1 MKRGIRGVGLL
12 LLLWGCSGALHTGV
26 QEVPVKADNPSA
38 VDGPRVRILGIA
50 QDGGLPHAA
59 CSCTNC
65 TAARTDPNRASGV
78 ASLGIIAPTAG
89 KAYLVDASPDII
101 QQLALLSD
109 VRTLEPNRVDR
120 TPVDGV
126 FLTHAHIGHY
136 LGLALLGFEAV
147 NTQELPVWCSQKM
160 GDFLTKNA
168 PWDRLISQKNLALN
182 VETSGEPVSLSDGI
196 QVTPIGVPH
205 RAEYTDTYGYL
216 MAGAR
221 QRVLYIPDTSPW
233 HAWSHPMEDVL
244 TDVNVALLDG
254 TFYSGDE
261 LPGRDLTKI
270 GHPLMVDTMDRL
282 QSRVDAGTLRV
293 IFVHL
298 NHSNPALDPSSD
310 ARKTVEKRGFSIGVQ
325 GQEFAL

>member
-1 MKRGIRGVGLL
+1 MGLVLL
-12 LLLWGCSGALHTGV
+12 LLGCSSAVHTGA
-26 QEVPVKADNPSA
+26 QEVPVNADQPTA
-38 VDGPRVRILGIA
+38 VEGPRVRILGIA

-78 ASLGIIAPTAG
+78 ASLGIIAAD

-101 QQLALLSD
+101 QQLATLSD

-147 NTQELPVWCSQKM
+147 NTKELPVWCSQKM

-182 VETSGEPVSLSDGI
+182 VEQSGAAVALAGGV

-244 TDVNVALLDG
+244 EGVNVALLDG

-261 LPGRDLTKI
+261 LPGRDLSKI

-282 QSRVDAGTLRV
+282 QSRVDAGTLKV

-298 NHSNPALDPSSD
+298 NHSNPALDPTSE
-310 ARKTVEKRGFSIGVQ
+310 ARKTVEKRGFSVGVT
-325 GQEFAL
+325 GQEFPL

>member
-1 MKRGIRGVGLL
+1 MTREIWGVALFWLL
-12 LLLWGCSGALHTGV
+12 FGCSSAVHTGA
-26 QEVPVKADNPSA
+26 QEVPVNAEQPTA
-38 VDGPRVRILGIA
+38 VEGSRVRILGVA

-65 TAARTDPNRASGV
+65 TAARTDPSRASGV
-78 ASLGIIAPTAG
+78 ASLGIIAAD

-101 QQLALLSD
+101 AQLADLSD

-147 NTQELPVWCSQKM
+147 NTNELPVWCSQKM
-160 GDFLTKNA
+160 GDFLTQNA

-182 VETSGEPVSLSDGI
+182 VEQSGAAVALPGGV

-205 RAEYTDTYGYL
+205 RAEYTDTYGYEIS
-216 MAGAR
+216 GAR

-244 TDVNVALLDG
+244 EGVDVALLDG

-261 LPGRDLTKI
+261 LPGRDLKQI

-282 QSRVDAGTLRV
+282 QSRVDAGTLTV

-298 NHSNPALDPSSD
+298 NHSNPALDPTSE
-310 ARKTVEKRGFSIGVQ
+310 ARKTVEQRGFFVGVT
-325 GQEFAL
+325 GQEFPL

>member
-1 MKRGIRGVGLL
+1 MKRGIWGVGLL
-12 LLLWGCSGALHTGV
+12 LLLWGCSVAMHTAI
-26 QEVPVKADNPSA
+26 QEVPVKATSPST
-38 VDGPRVRILGIA
+38 VTGPRVRILGIA

-59 CSCTNC
+59 CSCSNC
-65 TAARTDPNRASGV
+65 SAARTDPSRASGV
-78 ASLGIIAPTAG
+78 ASLGIIAAD

-101 QQLALLSD
+101 QQLATLSD

-147 NTQELPVWCSQKM
+147 NTKELPVWCSQKM
-160 GDFLTKNA
+160 GEFLTQNA

-182 VETSGEPVSLSDGI
+182 VEQSGEPVALPGGV

-233 HAWSHPMEDVL
+233 HAWSHPMEEVL
-244 TDVNVALLDG
+244 EGVDVALLDG

-282 QSRVDAGTLRV
+282 QSRVDSGTLRV

-310 ARKTVEKRGFSIGVQ
+310 ARKTVEKRGFSIGGT